1 MSVVQYAA
9 NYIPTMR
16 RLGTGGV
23 KCTNGI
29 RIGRFGMEDKR
40 RAKGMLM
47 HRIIVDFALI
57 RASVPKGILSPYCH
71 RIAIVIKMK

>member
-23 KCTNGI
+23 KCTNEIG
-29 RIGRFGMEDKR
+29 IGRFGMEDKR

-57 RASVPKGILSPYCH
+57 RASVPKGN
-71 RIAIVIKMK
+71 